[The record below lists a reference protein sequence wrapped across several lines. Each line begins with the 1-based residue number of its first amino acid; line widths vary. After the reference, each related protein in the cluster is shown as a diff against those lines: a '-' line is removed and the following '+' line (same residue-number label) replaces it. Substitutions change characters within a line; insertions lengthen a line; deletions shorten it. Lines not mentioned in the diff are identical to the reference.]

1 MIFLHRKM
9 IGAGALNGKEKGFP
23 LRRKA
28 LFRWLPGEIS
38 AD

>member
-1 MIFLHRKM
+1 MIFLHQKM
-9 IGAGALNGKEKGFP
+9 ISAGALNRKEKGFP